1 MVGSGLAVPN
11 WCAAMEISKCSARPM
26 RPRSAKPLET
36 VPSLR
41 RGFNWRRAG
50 TTSSK
55 GVTALRPVV
64 KISMAGSAKAG
75 SSPCSLSTAVSAAW
89 RNAHRLILYVGSLC
103 ASNWRRARRLS
114 MVSRWTTP
122 GACRPAS
129 RTAGF
134 RQDAAPARWPTRYRR
149 GRTGRPVCLFC
160 SSKSIQS
167 RLNYALIRSM
177 WPIKLP
183 VQAATP
189 KTIAI
194 VGKYHAVGIA
204 QSLSDIAAFLE
215 AHGHTIVFEAETAQN
230 VALEGYD
237 AMSPEQIGQFAD
249 AAIVVGGDGT
259 MLGIARQLA
268 PFNVPLIGIN
278 QGRLGFMTDI
288 SLDRM
293 IPVLADMLD
302 GKVDVETRSLLEAT
316 VYRDGEQIFN
326 ALAFND
332 VVVARGA
339 SSGMVELTVEVDG
352 RFMYNQRSDGLIVAT
367 PTGSTAY
374 ALSAG
379 GPILHPSLHGIVLVP
394 IAPHA
399 LSNRPIV
406 IPDSCEI
413 SIRVVNGRDISANFD
428 MQSLTSLT
436 HGDLIVIK
444 RSAHKI
450 TFLHPEGWSYYDTLR
465 QKLHWNEYPS
475 VEGRLQ

>member
-1 MVGSGLAVPN
+1 
-11 WCAAMEISKCSARPM
+11 
-26 RPRSAKPLET
+26 
-36 VPSLR
+36 
-41 RGFNWRRAG
+41 
-50 TTSSK
+50 
-55 GVTALRPVV
+55 
-64 KISMAGSAKAG
+64 
-75 SSPCSLSTAVSAAW
+75 
-89 RNAHRLILYVGSLC
+89 
-103 ASNWRRARRLS
+103 
-114 MVSRWTTP
+114 
-122 GACRPAS
+122 
-129 RTAGF
+129 
-134 RQDAAPARWPTRYRR
+134 
-149 GRTGRPVCLFC
+149 
-160 SSKSIQS
+160 
-167 RLNYALIRSM
+167 M

-215 AHGHTIVFEAETAQN
+215 AHGHTIVFEAETARN
-230 VALEGYD
+230 VRLDGYE
-237 AMSPEQIGQFAD
+237 AMAPERIGQFAD

-302 GKVDVETRSLLEAT
+302 GKVEAETRSLLEAT
-316 VYRDGEQIFN
+316 VFREGEQIFH

-339 SSGMVELTVEVDG
+339 SSGMVELTVKVDG

-413 SIRVVNGRDISANFD
+413 QIEVVNGRDISANFD
-428 MQSLTSLT
+428 MQSLTSLSY
-436 HGDLIVIK
+436 GDRIVIK
-444 RSAHKI
+444 RSEHKI
-450 TFLHPEGWSYYDTLR
+450 TFLHPQGWSYYDTLR
-465 QKLHWNEYPS
+465 EKLHWNEYPS
-475 VEGRLQ
+475 AEGRLQ